1 MMSYKWKPIISAGCI
16 LLYRWAV
23 RPLKVLSRLKHN
35 VSTFS
40 MLEEWDRKQ
49 KEFNR
54 ETHRMPKKEEKKNV
68 WNKNKSEGRRKM
80 GGEKDRQSGRVRRR
94 KHKSVALLG
103 WMLTPVRDYWGEE
116 RGHMA
121 AWQSGTHGE
130 AAGTLAC
137 TGPSI
142 VSSAL
147 RFAGRTGTLTMTS
160 GSPTSVMA
168 PGSQLTPLAKGQ
180 EEKNHLL
187 RPASTELLMPLNNDP
202 GTATKTTSVMV
213 MGRLRLKAFTRRSVS
228 LAPFKQQRR
237 ES

>member
-1 MMSYKWKPIISAGCI
+1 
-16 LLYRWAV
+16 
-23 RPLKVLSRLKHN
+23 
-35 VSTFS
+35 
-40 MLEEWDRKQ
+40 
-49 KEFNR
+49 
-54 ETHRMPKKEEKKNV
+54 
-68 WNKNKSEGRRKM
+68 
-80 GGEKDRQSGRVRRR
+80 
-94 KHKSVALLG
+94 
-103 WMLTPVRDYWGEE
+103 
-116 RGHMA
+116 MA

-142 VSSAL
+142 ASSAL

-168 PGSQLTPLAKGQ
+168 PGSQLTQLAKGQ

-202 GTATKTTSVMV
+202 GSTAKTTSAMV
-213 MGRLRLKAFTRRSVS
+213 MGRLRLKAFTRRSAS

>member
-1 MMSYKWKPIISAGCI
+1 MW
-16 LLYRWAV
+16 
-23 RPLKVLSRLKHN
+23 
-35 VSTFS
+35 
-40 MLEEWDRKQ
+40 
-49 KEFNR
+49 R
-54 ETHRMPKKEEKKNV
+54 ERERC
-68 WNKNKSEGRRKM
+68 GR
-80 GGEKDRQSGRVRRR
+80 EKDRQSGRVRRR

-142 VSSAL
+142 ASSAL

-187 RPASTELLMPLNNDP
+187 RPASTELLMPLNNEP
-202 GTATKTTSVMV
+202 GTATKTTSTTV

>member
-1 MMSYKWKPIISAGCI
+1 
-16 LLYRWAV
+16 
-23 RPLKVLSRLKHN
+23 
-35 VSTFS
+35 
-40 MLEEWDRKQ
+40 
-49 KEFNR
+49 
-54 ETHRMPKKEEKKNV
+54 
-68 WNKNKSEGRRKM
+68 
-80 GGEKDRQSGRVRRR
+80 
-94 KHKSVALLG
+94 
-103 WMLTPVRDYWGEE
+103 
-116 RGHMA
+116 MA

-142 VSSAL
+142 ASSAL
-147 RFAGRTGTLTMTS
+147 RFVGRTGTLTMTS

-168 PGSQLTPLAKGQ
+168 PGSQLTQLAKGQ

-202 GTATKTTSVMV
+202 GTAAKTTSAMV
-213 MGRLRLKAFTRRSVS
+213 MGRLRLKAFTRRSAS

>member
-1 MMSYKWKPIISAGCI
+1 MRPQTKGVQQGDTQNAKEGG
-16 LLYRWAV
+16 RKKKKKHV
-23 RPLKVLSRLKHN
+23 RDTKKGKEGKEKDEREK
-35 VSTFS
+35 
-40 MLEEWDRKQ
+40 ERK
-49 KEFNR
+49 
-54 ETHRMPKKEEKKNV
+54 
-68 WNKNKSEGRRKM
+68 
-80 GGEKDRQSGRVRRR
+80 KDRQSGRVRRR
-94 KHKSVALLG
+94 EHKSVALLG
-103 WMLTPVRDYWGEE
+103 WMLTPVRDYWEEE

-142 VSSAL
+142 ASSAL
-147 RFAGRTGTLTMTS
+147 RFVGRTGTLTMTS

-168 PGSQLTPLAKGQ
+168 PGSQLTQLAKGQ

-202 GTATKTTSVMV
+202 GTAAKTTSAMV
-213 MGRLRLKAFTRRSVS
+213 MGRLRLKAFTRRSAS